1 VNREGIGEILSQ
13 GTLAMARHFGRDEG
27 EAAQV
32 KGLEMPMHEGRAFH
46 GLAVSYATNPRGA
59 CHLKG
64 DYYNVDLGNMVAEY
78 GILPSDRHSS
88 DGKGEFAAKFQ
99 SLKDLFDALTLCTFA
114 PLTPTRISEFLG
126 AITGSEWNPE
136 RLLAAGDRSLAI
148 KRAIS
153 SKQGLTREH
162 DRLPEICMRPL
173 DEGNSADL
181 VPDMDKML
189 REYYEYRSWDWE
201 TGKPSKE
208 KLLELGLDRVAE
220 DLYS

>member
-1 VNREGIGEILSQ
+1 
-13 GTLAMARHFGRDEG
+13 MARHFGRDEG

-46 GLAVSYATNPRGA
+46 GLAVSYATGPRGA

-64 DYYNVDLGNMVAEY
+64 DYYNVDLGNLVMEY
-78 GILPSDRHSS
+78 NIVPSDRHSS
-88 DGKGEFAAKFQ
+88 EGKAEFAARFQ
-99 SLKDLFDALTLCTFA
+99 SLKDLFDALTLCKFA
-114 PLTPTRISEFLG
+114 PLTPTMISEMLS
-126 AITGSEWNPE
+126 AITGWTFTPDS
-136 RLLAAGDRSLAI
+136 LLVAGDRSLNL

-153 SKQGLTREH
+153 SKLGLTREH

-173 DEGNSADL
+173 DEGTSANVL
-181 VPDMDKML
+181 PDMDKML

-208 KLLELGLDRVAE
+208 KLLELGLEQVAQ
-220 DLYS
+220 DLYA